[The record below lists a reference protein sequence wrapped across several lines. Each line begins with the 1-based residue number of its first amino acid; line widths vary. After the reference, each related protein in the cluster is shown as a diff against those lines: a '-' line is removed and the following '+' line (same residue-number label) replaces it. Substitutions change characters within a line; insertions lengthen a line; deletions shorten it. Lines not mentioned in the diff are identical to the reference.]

1 MHYYSFNIAD
11 FASHTSHLSDIE
23 ELAYRRLIDWQYLN
37 EKPIPSDI
45 KQASRLIR
53 LNERSTDVEQV
64 LNEFYTKTEQ
74 GFINSRCFDEI
85 EAYRDKLVKASAA
98 GKASAK
104 ARQDKKDNR
113 EQRIAD
119 FNGRSTDVQQTFNQ
133 PLTNNHKP
141 LTNSKANNIVKR
153 SSTEVAEVFEC
164 WQDTMKH
171 PQSKLDDKRKKLIRS
186 GLKIG
191 YSVSDLKQ
199 AIIGCSLTPHN
210 IGQNDR
216 GQRYDGL
223 NIILKSSDNI
233 ERFIENSRSPPKLA
247 LITATSQRGSGIQK
261 MKELAGIR

>member
-1 MHYYSFNIAD
+1 MHFYSHNIGDFNNSTRHLTRVERSLYRDLIELYYDTEQPFQSVDFNRLAKRVLAQTNEELDALAYVLEEFFHELEGTYNHIRC
-11 FASHTSHLSDIE
+11 DIE
-23 ELAYRRLIDWQYLN
+23 IAKYHAN
-37 EKPIPSDI
+37 TS
-45 KQASRLIR
+45 A
-53 LNERSTDVEQV
+53 
-64 LNEFYTKTEQ
+64 
-74 GFINSRCFDEI
+74 
-85 EAYRDKLVKASAA
+85 KAKA
-98 GKASAK
+98 GIASAK
-104 ARQDKKDNR
+104 ARQTKKQQNSTGV
-113 EQRIAD
+113 EQVLNTD
-119 FNGRSTDVQQTFNQ
+119 STDEQLN
-133 PLTNNHKP
+133 NNHKP
-141 LTNSKANNIVKR
+141 LTNNKANNTVKR